1 MPNTTRLLAGWS
13 SKPTISLFEPPAQ
26 GIAFVAGAANA
37 SVGLQHNFGESL
49 ARSIEPLGRADRLSH
64 ETPRDE
70 PRTIAAGCEGPGQDI
85 FKRCGTI
92 RQWLAQVV
100 SV

>member
-26 GIAFVAGAANA
+26 GIAFVVGGANA
-37 SVGLQHNFGESL
+37 GFGFRQNFGENL
-49 ARSIEPLGRADRLSH
+49 ARFVEPLSRADRSSH
-64 ETPRDE
+64 ETPRHE
-70 PRTIAAGCEGPGQDI
+70 PRTIAAGLEGPGQDI
-85 FKRCGTI
+85 SKHCGAI